1 MALPALLHRGER
13 NDACKQ
19 LRDHSA
25 NVGLPARVFIVWRA
39 SCTYRHHLWTPA
51 KLLRQILVT
60 KAFSS
65 RKIRLSAFAISHGLL
80 NPLGLQSIAPKF
92 NFGLVSLLHALRSEL
107 K

>member
-1 MALPALLHRGER
+1 MPDSNSGTIPLI
-13 NDACKQ
+13 
-19 LRDHSA
+19 SFYS
-25 NVGLPARVFIVWRA
+25 ARVFIVRRA

-65 RKIRLSAFAISHGLL
+65 RKIRLCVFAISHGPL
-80 NPLGLQSIAPKF
+80 NPLGLQPIAPKF
-92 NFGLVSLLHALRSEL
+92 NFGLVSLLLGLSSEL